1 VGDVSREKRMERH
14 KSNEVDLFLRRA
26 LVVVLVVLLAG
37 TVLLFVYG
45 SYFTSRLDSFEQQLK
60 YRNPTESDESQPSD
74 PLTVESAQSETP
86 NAVQGQT
93 IYVPA
98 YSHVY
103 HQEGNP
109 HLLTVTLS
117 IRNTSIDHEISID
130 SVRYFD
136 TQGVEVKSYLSKPL
150 RLKKLAT
157 AEFLVARSDVTGGSG
172 ANFLVTWTANQP
184 VSNPIVET
192 VMIDTSSDQ
201 GISFV
206 RSGTVIHELGPQ
218 SE

>member
-1 VGDVSREKRMERH
+1 MERH

-136 TQGVEVKSYLSKPL
+136 TQGVEN
-150 RLKKLAT
+150 
-157 AEFLVARSDVTGGSG
+157 AEQEVELTGAG
-172 ANFLVTWTANQP
+172 
-184 VSNPIVET
+184 VSF
-192 VMIDTSSDQ
+192 Q
-201 GISFV
+201 A
-206 RSGTVIHELGPQ
+206 LGPLGVA
-218 SE
+218 EAIEIDGDHLEVAG